1 MLQEQAV
8 APHTLGLL
16 KRLSPELARH
26 GFYLAGGTALALR
39 LGHRLSIDLDFFS
52 AQKFNPPS
60 MADALE
66 NFLDQPPRILQQST
80 GSIALMIEE
89 TKIELLHYPYPLL
102 SPLETQGGITL
113 ASLPD
118 NVSMKLS
125 ALAGRG
131 SKKDFTDIAAVLQQI
146 DLETMLSWYQQKFP
160 NSEVFMLMKS
170 LTWFEDAEQEPDPL
184 FLQKQSWPEIKT
196 RVIASLAI

>member
-66 NFLDQPPRILQQST
+66 NFLDQPPRILNN
-80 GSIALMIEE
+80 
-89 TKIELLHYPYPLL
+89 PPDR
-102 SPLETQGGITL
+102 SP
-113 ASLPD
+113 
-118 NVSMKLS
+118 
-125 ALAGRG
+125 
-131 SKKDFTDIAAVLQQI
+131 
-146 DLETMLSWYQQKFP
+146 
-160 NSEVFMLMKS
+160 
-170 LTWFEDAEQEPDPL
+170 
-184 FLQKQSWPEIKT
+184 
-196 RVIASLAI
+196 

>member
-1 MLQEQAV
+1 
-8 APHTLGLL
+8 
-16 KRLSPELARH
+16 
-26 GFYLAGGTALALR
+26 
-39 LGHRLSIDLDFFS
+39 
-52 AQKFNPPS
+52 
-60 MADALE
+60 
-66 NFLDQPPRILQQST
+66 
-80 GSIALMIEE
+80 MIEE